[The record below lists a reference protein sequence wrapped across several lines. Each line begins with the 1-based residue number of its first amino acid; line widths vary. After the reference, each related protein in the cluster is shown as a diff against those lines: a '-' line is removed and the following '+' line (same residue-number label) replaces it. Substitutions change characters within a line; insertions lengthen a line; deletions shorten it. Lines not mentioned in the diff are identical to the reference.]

1 MKAADKAAQQG
12 ALKVD
17 ENGRRKNAAQRARAL
32 MERKSDSMPV
42 VQFVGERQ
50 ERHVTAEMV
59 DPAPRGGIVEVA
71 QQHYLLRLIVS
82 RQLAQ
87 QYAAS
92 VLGLLWSYIQP
103 GMRFAVYFFIFGVVL
118 KTHQGTPNF
127 ALRLFAGMV
136 FMHFFTETWTKA
148 TQSIWNNR
156 ALVLKMRV
164 PREVFPIASMLTA
177 AYHTGPQ
184 VVILIACCA
193 VVGWHF
199 SFAAVLALL
208 LGFALLLTFATAMA
222 LYFSAL
228 NVLYKD
234 FQNIVSTITQFLHF
248 LVPMMYSYSVIAAL
262 GKDHQAAYQL
272 YMANPLA
279 EAVMLMQRCFWFP
292 TLNNQSQF
300 AKQFPP
306 DLWSRGLIML
316 AVSCVLLVFSQ
327 RFFARVESKFP
338 ERL

>member
-1 MKAADKAAQQG
+1 MKAADKALQQQTLQ
-12 ALKVD
+12 AD
-17 ENGRRKNAAQRARAL
+17 ERGRRANAAARARAL
-32 MERKSDSMPV
+32 AERKSDSMPV
-42 VQFVGERQ
+42 VLLDGPRL
-50 ERHVTAEMV
+50 ERHVDAEMI
-59 DPAPRGGIVEVA
+59 DPAPTGGIVEVF
-71 QQHYLLRLIVS
+71 QQRYLLRLIVG

-148 TQSIWNNR
+148 TQSIWSNR
-156 ALVLKMRV
+156 ALVLKMRM
-164 PREVFPIASMLTA
+164 PREVFPLASMLTA
-177 AYHTGPQ
+177 LYHTGPQ
-184 VVILIACCA
+184 IVILVITAA

-199 SFAAVLALL
+199 SLAAVAAGL
-208 LGFALLLTFATAMA
+208 LGLGILLTFATAMA
-222 LYFSAL
+222 LLFSAL

-234 FQNIVSTITQFLHF
+234 FQNIVATIVQFMHF
-248 LVPMMYSYSVIAAL
+248 LVPMMYSYQVIHNL
-262 GKDHQAAYQL
+262 GDDHQTIYQL

-279 EAVMLMQRCFWFP
+279 EAVLLMQRCFWLP
-292 TLNNQSQF
+292 TLHDPSQY
-300 AKQFPP
+300 KVMFPA
-306 DLWSRGLIML
+306 DLWERGLIML
-316 AVSCVLLVFSQ
+316 AICVALLFVSQKFFS
-327 RFFARVESKFP
+327 RVESKFP